1 MSTKLSIIVVT
12 FNAQKTICECLESIL
27 QQKTSEVEVIVID
40 GASKDETLKIISSY
54 ADQIDVFKS
63 EPDSGIYHAMNK
75 GIREASGEYIL
86 FINSDDHLA
95 PKTVNNFLQTIKE
108 SRSFDVLI
116 GPVQAMTSSG
126 EITGEIH
133 PSWDK
138 NKIEYFFMPVCHQG
152 LIIKKKVLAELGGF
166 DQNYKIVAD
175 FDLFLKLLKNSYSI
189 LEVKYPIANYR
200 VGGVS
205 GGSYKKELRVLYT
218 KHGFPLWKG
227 ELALKYSSFSQW
239 LQSVLPGEAVR
250 IIKKLKKSRY
260 QNFGI
265 DSK

>member
-1 MSTKLSIIVVT
+1 
-12 FNAQKTICECLESIL
+12 
-27 QQKTSEVEVIVID
+27 
-40 GASKDETLKIISSY
+40 
-54 ADQIDVFKS
+54 
-63 EPDSGIYHAMNK
+63 
-75 GIREASGEYIL
+75 
-86 FINSDDHLA
+86 
-95 PKTVNNFLQTIKE
+95 
-108 SRSFDVLI
+108 
-116 GPVQAMTSSG
+116 
-126 EITGEIH
+126 
-133 PSWDK
+133 
-138 NKIEYFFMPVCHQG
+138 MPVCHQG